1 MGDIRE
7 CFVWLEYTNGHTA
20 KLKGWLDIDECIEQ
34 QIRMSFE
41 SPPAAETGPKL
52 ANFKWDLV
60 NRGFSL
66 GEYEQEAH
74 Q

>member
-7 CFVWLEYTNGHTA
+7 CFVWLEYTSGHTA
-20 KLKGWLDIDECIEQ
+20 KLKVWLDIDECVEE

-41 SPPAAETGPKL
+41 SPPGAENGLEL

-60 NRGFSL
+60 EKYQTIHC
-66 GEYEQEAH
+66 EYYS
-74 Q
+74 